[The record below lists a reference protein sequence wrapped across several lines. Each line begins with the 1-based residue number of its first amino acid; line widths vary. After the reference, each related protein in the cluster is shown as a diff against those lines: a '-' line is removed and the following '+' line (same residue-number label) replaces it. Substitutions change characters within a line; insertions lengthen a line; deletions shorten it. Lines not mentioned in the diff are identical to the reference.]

1 MSGLKKFAV
10 LSAVAMTLVITATD
24 FAEARRAGGGFG
36 SRGTRTFSAPPVT
49 RTAPNTTAP
58 IDRTMTPQS
67 TRPNAAQNQP
77 GAAQTAPARRPGGFF
92 GGFGGSLLGGLAL
105 GGLLGMMMG
114 NGFGGAAGFLGMLL
128 QLALIAGAAMLLM
141 RFLRNRQQPATGRT
155 GAGGATAG
163 NPYNGY
169 AREAVNEPARSP
181 ASNAQ
186 PGNAQGSRGPGF
198 TIPRIGGGPVQQAQP
213 ARSAAVSDELG
224 IGQADLE
231 RFETMLKDVQT
242 AYGAEDYGALRR
254 LTTPE
259 AMSWLAEE
267 LSENATKGVRN
278 EVRDVKLLQGDLAES
293 WREEAGEF
301 ATVAMRYESIDVTRD
316 RDTGRVVEGD
326 PDRPTEATEVW
337 TFFRRPSTQWQVSAI
352 QAA

>member
-1 MSGLKKFAV
+1 MAGLKKFVA
-10 LSAVAMTLVITATD
+10 LSAIAMTLVITATD

-49 RTAPNTTAP
+49 NTAPRTTAP
-58 IDRTMTPQS
+58 IERTMTPQS
-67 TRPNAAQNQP
+67 TRPQAGQTQP

-128 QLALIAGAAMLLM
+128 QIALIAGAAMLLM
-141 RFLRNRQQPATGRT
+141 RFLRNRNQQPA
-155 GAGGATAG
+155 AGGAGRGMAGSPPAG
-163 NPYNGY
+163 NAYDGY
-169 AREAVNEPARSP
+169 AREAANEPAR
-181 ASNAQ
+181 AS
-186 PGNAQGSRGPGF
+186 SGPGF
-198 TIPRIGGGPVQQAQP
+198 AIPRIGGGAPQAQP
-213 ARSAAVSDELG
+213 ARASAVSDELG
-224 IGQADLE
+224 IGQKDLE
-231 RFETMLKDVQT
+231 RFEVMLKDVQT

-278 EVRDVKLLQGDLAES
+278 EVRDVRLLQGDLAES

-316 RDTGRVVEGD
+316 RATGKVVEGE

-337 TFFRRPSTQWQVSAI
+337 TFFRRPNTQWQVSAI

>member
-58 IDRTMTPQS
+58 IDRTMTPQA

-141 RFLRNRQQPATGRT
+141 RFLRNRQQQPATGRA
-155 GAGGATAG
+155 GAGAGAAGG
-163 NPYNGY
+163 NPNNNGYNGY
-169 AREAVNEPARSP
+169 AREAANDPQR
-181 ASNAQ
+181 
-186 PGNAQGSRGPGF
+186 GNAQAARGPGF
-198 TIPRIGGGPVQQAQP
+198 AIPRIGGGAVPQAQP

-267 LSENATKGVRN
+267 LSENATKGLRN
-278 EVRDVKLLQGDLAES
+278 EVRDVRLLQGDLSES
-293 WREEAGEF
+293 WREDAGEF

-316 RDTGRVVEGD
+316 RDTGKVVEGD

-337 TFFRRPSTQWQVSAI
+337 TFFRRPNTQWQVSAI

>member
-58 IDRTMTPQS
+58 IDRTMTPQA

-141 RFLRNRQQPATGRT
+141 RFLRNRQQQPATGRAGAGT
-155 GAGGATAG
+155 GAAGG
-163 NPYNGY
+163 NPNNNGYNGY
-169 AREAVNEPARSP
+169 AREAANDPQRGS
-181 ASNAQ
+181 AQ
-186 PGNAQGSRGPGF
+186 AARGPGF
-198 TIPRIGGGPVQQAQP
+198 AIPRIGGGAAPQAQQ

-231 RFETMLKDVQT
+231 RFETMLKEVQT

-267 LSENATKGVRN
+267 LSENATKGLRN
-278 EVRDVKLLQGDLAES
+278 EVRDVRLLQGDLSES
-293 WREEAGEF
+293 WREDAGEF

-316 RDTGRVVEGD
+316 RDTGKVVEGD

-337 TFFRRPSTQWQVSAI
+337 TFFRRPNTQWQVSAI

>member
-1 MSGLKKFAV
+1 MAGLKKFAA
-10 LSAVAMTLVITATD
+10 LSAIAMTLVITATD

-49 RTAPNTTAP
+49 NTAPRTTAP
-58 IDRTMTPQS
+58 IERTMTPQS
-67 TRPNAAQNQP
+67 TRPTAGQNQP

-128 QLALIAGAAMLLM
+128 QIALIAGAAMLLM
-141 RFLRNRQQPATGRT
+141 RFLRNRNQQPA
-155 GAGGATAG
+155 AGGAGRGVAG
-163 NPYNGY
+163 SPPTGNTYNGY
-169 AREAVNEPARSP
+169 AREAANEQPR
-181 ASNAQ
+181 AS
-186 PGNAQGSRGPGF
+186 SGPGF
-198 TIPRIGGGPVQQAQP
+198 AIPRIGGGAPQAQP
-213 ARSAAVSDELG
+213 ARAAAVSDELG
-224 IGQADLE
+224 IGQKDLE
-231 RFETMLKDVQT
+231 RFEAMLKDVQT
-242 AYGAEDYGALRR
+242 AYGAEDYAALRR

-278 EVRDVKLLQGDLAES
+278 EVRDVRLLQGDLAES

-316 RDTGRVVEGD
+316 RTTGKVVDGE

-337 TFFRRPSTQWQVSAI
+337 TFFRRPNTQWQVSAI